1 MNYYK
6 VNAKVAEYLNL
17 TAERNMT
24 KDGNYILW
32 VADINRFG
40 SLVNISGI
48 LEDIGGVALSS
59 ADVVKEL
66 RGEMSTKLPE
76 PKDARFVVKSA
87 VSANDN
93 VNSGN
98 HTDNTANEEA
108 VGEENTV
115 EEIPVD
121 TEGMSIEEGSDNI
134 EDHQTEEPT
143 QTASEE
149 VTKENTKEG

>member
-17 TAERNMT
+17 TTERNMT

-76 PKDARFVVKSA
+76 PKDERFVVKSA
-87 VSANDN
+87 VSANGNDN
-93 VNSGN
+93 AGG
-98 HTDNTANEEA
+98 HTDNTASEEA
-108 VGEENTV
+108 TSEENTA
-115 EEIPVD
+115 EEITVD
-121 TEGMSIEEGSDNI
+121 TEGMSVEESSENT

>member
-66 RGEMSTKLPE
+66 RGEMSTKLPV

-87 VSANDN
+87 VSASDNDN
-93 VNSGN
+93 AGG

-108 VGEENTV
+108 VGEGNTA
-115 EEIPVD
+115 EEIPVH
-121 TEGMSIEEGSDNI
+121 TEDMSVEEGSENT
-134 EDHQTEEPT
+134 EDQQTEEPT
-143 QTASEE
+143 QVASEE
-149 VTKENTKEG
+149 VTEENIKEG

>member
-6 VNAKVAEYLNL
+6 VNARVAEYLNL

-24 KDGNYILW
+24 KDGNYVLW

-93 VNSGN
+93 EGAGG

-108 VGEENTV
+108 ASEGNTA

-121 TEGMSIEEGSDNI
+121 TEDMSVEEGSENT

-143 QTASEE
+143 QVASQE
-149 VTKENTKEG
+149 VTEQNIKEG

>member
-6 VNAKVAEYLNL
+6 VNARVAEYLNL

-24 KDGNYILW
+24 KDGNYVLW

-66 RGEMSTKLPE
+66 RGEMSTKLPV

-87 VSANDN
+87 VSASDN
-93 VNSGN
+93 EGTGG
-98 HTDNTANEEA
+98 HTDNTTNEEA
-108 VGEENTV
+108 AGEENAAK
-115 EEIPVD
+115 EIPVD
-121 TEGMSIEEGSDNI
+121 TESVSVEEGSDNT
-134 EDHQTEEPT
+134 EDHQTEEPA
-143 QTASEE
+143 QVAIEE
-149 VTKENTKEG
+149 VTEENIKEG

>member
-6 VNAKVAEYLNL
+6 VNARVAEYLNL

-76 PKDARFVVKSA
+76 PKDARFVIKSA
-87 VSANDN
+87 TSFNGNGNSSEQIVDAATEETATEVNDANTEN
-93 VNSGN
+93 AEVGESS
-98 HTDNTANEEA
+98 DNTE
-108 VGEENTV
+108 TQ
-115 EEIPVD
+115 
-121 TEGMSIEEGSDNI
+121 
-134 EDHQTEEPT
+134 QTEEPA
-143 QTASEE
+143 QVASEE
-149 VTKENTKEG
+149 VTEQNIKEG

>member
-6 VNAKVAEYLNL
+6 VNARVAEYLNL

-24 KDGNYILW
+24 KDGNYVLW

-48 LEDIGGVALSS
+48 LEDIGGVVLSS

-93 VNSGN
+93 EGAGG
-98 HTDNTANEEA
+98 HTDNTANGEA
-108 VGEENTV
+108 ASEENTA

-121 TEGMSIEEGSDNI
+121 TESVSVEEGSDNT
-134 EDHQTEEPT
+134 EDHQTEEPA
-143 QTASEE
+143 QVASEE
-149 VTKENTKEG
+149 VTKGNTKEG

>member
-76 PKDARFVVKSA
+76 PKDARFVIKSA
-87 VSANDN
+87 TSFNGNGNSSEQIVDAATEETSTEVND
-93 VNSGN
+93 VNTENAEVEKSS
-98 HTDNTANEEA
+98 DNTEA
-108 VGEENTV
+108 Q
-115 EEIPVD
+115 
-121 TEGMSIEEGSDNI
+121 
-134 EDHQTEEPT
+134 QTEEPT
-143 QTASEE
+143 QDASEE
-149 VTKENTKEG
+149 VTEENIKEV

>member
-6 VNAKVAEYLNL
+6 VNARVAEYLNL

-48 LEDIGGVALSS
+48 LEDIGGVVLSS

-76 PKDARFVVKSA
+76 PKDARFVVKFALSA
-87 VSANDN
+87 SDN
-93 VNSGN
+93 EGAGG

-108 VGEENTV
+108 ASEENTA

-121 TEGMSIEEGSDNI
+121 TEGVSVEEGSENT
-134 EDHQTEEPT
+134 EDHQTEEPA
-143 QTASEE
+143 QVASEE
-149 VTKENTKEG
+149 VTEENIKEG

>member
-6 VNAKVAEYLNL
+6 VNARVAEYLNL

-48 LEDIGGVALSS
+48 LEDIGGVVLSS

-87 VSANDN
+87 VSASDN
-93 VNSGN
+93 ESAGG
-98 HTDNTANEEA
+98 HTNNTANKEA
-108 VGEENTV
+108 ASEENTA

-121 TEGMSIEEGSDNI
+121 TEGMSVEEGSDNT
-134 EDHQTEEPT
+134 EDHQAEEPT
-143 QTASEE
+143 QVASQELTE
-149 VTKENTKEG
+149 ENTKEG

>member
-66 RGEMSTKLPE
+66 RGEMSAKLPV

-87 VSANDN
+87 VSASDNDN
-93 VNSGN
+93 AGG

-108 VGEENTV
+108 VGEGNTA

-121 TEGMSIEEGSDNI
+121 TEDMSVEEGSENT

-143 QTASEE
+143 QAASEE
-149 VTKENTKEG
+149 VAEENIKEA

>member
-87 VSANDN
+87 VSASDNDN
-93 VNSGN
+93 AGG

-108 VGEENTV
+108 VGEGNTAG
-115 EEIPVD
+115 EIPVH
-121 TEGMSIEEGSDNI
+121 TEDMSVEEGSENT
-134 EDHQTEEPT
+134 EDHQIEEPA
-143 QTASEE
+143 QVASEE
-149 VTKENTKEG
+149 VTEENIKEG

>member
-40 SLVNISGI
+40 SLANISGI

-76 PKDARFVVKSA
+76 PKGARFVVKSA
-87 VSANDN
+87 VSASDN
-93 VNSGN
+93 EGTGG
-98 HTDNTANEEA
+98 HTDNTTNEEA
-108 VGEENTV
+108 AGEENAAK
-115 EEIPVD
+115 EIPVD
-121 TEGMSIEEGSDNI
+121 TESVSVEEGSDNT
-134 EDHQTEEPT
+134 EDHQTEEPA
-143 QTASEE
+143 QVASEE
-149 VTKENTKEG
+149 VTKENIKEG

>member
-66 RGEMSTKLPE
+66 RGEMSTKLPV

-87 VSANDN
+87 VSASDNDN
-93 VNSGN
+93 AGG
-98 HTDNTANEEA
+98 HTDNTANEGA
-108 VGEENTV
+108 VGEGNTA
-115 EEIPVD
+115 EEIPVH
-121 TEGMSIEEGSDNI
+121 TEDMSVEEGSENT
-134 EDHQTEEPT
+134 EDHQIEEPA
-143 QTASEE
+143 QVASEE
-149 VTKENTKEG
+149 VTEENIKEG

>member
-6 VNAKVAEYLNL
+6 VNARVAEYLNL

-76 PKDARFVVKSA
+76 PKDARFIVKSA

-93 VNSGN
+93 EGAGG
-98 HTDNTANEEA
+98 HADNTANEEA
-108 VGEENTV
+108 ASEENTA

-121 TEGMSIEEGSDNI
+121 TEDMSVEEGSGNT
-134 EDHQTEEPT
+134 ESQQVEEPT
-143 QTASEE
+143 QVASEE
-149 VTKENTKEG
+149 VTEQNIKEG

>member
-6 VNAKVAEYLNL
+6 VNARVAEYLNL

-40 SLVNISGI
+40 SLANISGI

-66 RGEMSTKLPE
+66 RGEMSTKLPV

-93 VNSGN
+93 EGTGGN
-98 HTDNTANEEA
+98 TDDTANEDS
-108 VGEENTV
+108 VGEENTA

-121 TEGMSIEEGSDNI
+121 TEGMSVEEGSDNT

-143 QTASEE
+143 QATSEE
-149 VTKENTKEG
+149 VTEENIKEA

>member
-6 VNAKVAEYLNL
+6 VNAKVAKYLNL

-48 LEDIGGVALSS
+48 LEDIGGVVLSS

-76 PKDARFVVKSA
+76 PKDARFVVKFALSA
-87 VSANDN
+87 SDN
-93 VNSGN
+93 EGAGG

-108 VGEENTV
+108 ASEENTA

-121 TEGMSIEEGSDNI
+121 TEGVSVEEGSENT
-134 EDHQTEEPT
+134 EDHQTEEPA
-143 QTASEE
+143 QVASEE
-149 VTKENTKEG
+149 VTEQNIKEG

>member
-6 VNAKVAEYLNL
+6 VNPRVAEYLNL

-76 PKDARFVVKSA
+76 PKDARFVVKFALSA
-87 VSANDN
+87 SDN
-93 VNSGN
+93 EGAGGN
-98 HTDNTANEEA
+98 TDNTANEEA
-108 VGEENTV
+108 ASEENTA

-121 TEGMSIEEGSDNI
+121 TGGVGVEEGSENT
-134 EDHQTEEPT
+134 EDHQTEEPA
-143 QTASEE
+143 QVASEE
-149 VTKENTKEG
+149 VTEENIKEG

>member
-6 VNAKVAEYLNL
+6 VNARVAEYLNL
-17 TAERNMT
+17 TAERNTT

-40 SLVNISGI
+40 SLANISGI

-87 VSANDN
+87 VSASDN
-93 VNSGN
+93 EGAGGR
-98 HTDNTANEEA
+98 TDNTANEEA
-108 VGEENTV
+108 VGEGNTA

-121 TEGMSIEEGSDNI
+121 TEGMSVEEGSENT
-134 EDHQTEEPT
+134 EDYQTEEPT
-143 QTASEE
+143 QVASEE
-149 VTKENTKEG
+149 VTEQNIKEG

>member
-6 VNAKVAEYLNL
+6 VNARVAEYLNL

-40 SLVNISGI
+40 SLANISGI

-76 PKDARFVVKSA
+76 PKDARFVVKRA
-87 VSANDN
+87 VSASDN
-93 VNSGN
+93 EGAGG

-108 VGEENTV
+108 ASEGNTAK
-115 EEIPVD
+115 EIPVD
-121 TEGMSIEEGSDNI
+121 TESVSVEEGSENT
-134 EDHQTEEPT
+134 EDHQTEESA
-143 QTASEE
+143 QVASEE
-149 VTKENTKEG
+149 VTEENIKEG

>member
-76 PKDARFVVKSA
+76 PKDARFVIKSA
-87 VSANDN
+87 TSLNG
-93 VNSGN
+93 SGN
-98 HTDNTANEEA
+98 SSEQIVDAATEVGDVNTENAEVGESSDNTE
-108 VGEENTV
+108 TQ
-115 EEIPVD
+115 
-121 TEGMSIEEGSDNI
+121 
-134 EDHQTEEPT
+134 QTEEPA
-143 QTASEE
+143 QVASEE
-149 VTKENTKEG
+149 VTEQNIKEG

>member
-66 RGEMSTKLPE
+66 RGEMSTKLPV

-87 VSANDN
+87 VSASDNDN
-93 VNSGN
+93 AGG

-108 VGEENTV
+108 ASEGNTA

-121 TEGMSIEEGSDNI
+121 TEDMSVEEGSENT

-143 QTASEE
+143 QAVSEE
-149 VTKENTKEG
+149 VTEENIKEV

>member
-6 VNAKVAEYLNL
+6 VNPRVAEYLNL

-76 PKDARFVVKSA
+76 PKDARFVVKFALSA
-87 VSANDN
+87 SDN
-93 VNSGN
+93 EGAGG

-108 VGEENTV
+108 ASEENTA

-121 TEGMSIEEGSDNI
+121 TEGVSVEEGSENT
-134 EDHQTEEPT
+134 EDHQTEEPA
-143 QTASEE
+143 QVASEE
-149 VTKENTKEG
+149 VTEQNIKEG

>member
-66 RGEMSTKLPE
+66 RGEISTKLPV
-76 PKDARFVVKSA
+76 PKDARFVIKPATSFNGNGNSSEQIVDAATEETSTE
-87 VSANDN
+87 VND
-93 VNSGN
+93 VNTENAEVEESS
-98 HTDNTANEEA
+98 DNTEA
-108 VGEENTV
+108 Q
-115 EEIPVD
+115 
-121 TEGMSIEEGSDNI
+121 
-134 EDHQTEEPT
+134 QTEEPT
-143 QTASEE
+143 QAASEE
-149 VTKENTKEG
+149 VTEENIKEA

>member
-76 PKDARFVVKSA
+76 PKDARFVIKSA
-87 VSANDN
+87 TSFNGNGNSSEQIIDAATEETSTEVND
-93 VNSGN
+93 VNTENAEVEKSS
-98 HTDNTANEEA
+98 DNTEA
-108 VGEENTV
+108 Q
-115 EEIPVD
+115 
-121 TEGMSIEEGSDNI
+121 
-134 EDHQTEEPT
+134 QTEEPT
-143 QTASEE
+143 QAASEKVTEENIKE
-149 VTKENTKEG
+149 V

>member
-6 VNAKVAEYLNL
+6 VNARVAEYLNL
-17 TAERNMT
+17 TTERNMT

-76 PKDARFVVKSA
+76 PKDARFVVKFALSA
-87 VSANDN
+87 SDN
-93 VNSGN
+93 EGAGGN
-98 HTDNTANEEA
+98 TDNTANEEA
-108 VGEENTV
+108 ASEENTA

-121 TEGMSIEEGSDNI
+121 TEGVSVEEGSENT
-134 EDHQTEEPT
+134 EDHQTEEPA
-143 QTASEE
+143 QVASEE
-149 VTKENTKEG
+149 VTEENIKEG

>member
-6 VNAKVAEYLNL
+6 VNARVAEYLNL

-66 RGEMSTKLPE
+66 RGEMSTKLPV

-87 VSANDN
+87 VSASDN
-93 VNSGN
+93 EGTGG
-98 HTDNTANEEA
+98 HTDNTTNEEA
-108 VGEENTV
+108 AGEENAAK
-115 EEIPVD
+115 EIPVD
-121 TEGMSIEEGSDNI
+121 TESVSVEEGSDNT

>member
-76 PKDARFVVKSA
+76 PKDARFVIKSA
-87 VSANDN
+87 TSFNDN
-93 VNSGN
+93 GNSSEQIVDAATEETSTEVNDVNTENAEVEKSS
-98 HTDNTANEEA
+98 DNTEA
-108 VGEENTV
+108 Q
-115 EEIPVD
+115 
-121 TEGMSIEEGSDNI
+121 
-134 EDHQTEEPT
+134 QTEEPT
-143 QTASEE
+143 QAASEE
-149 VTKENTKEG
+149 VTKENIKEA

>member
-6 VNAKVAEYLNL
+6 VNARVAEYLNL

-24 KDGNYILW
+24 KDGNYVLW

-66 RGEMSTKLPE
+66 RGEMSTKLPV

-87 VSANDN
+87 VSASDN
-93 VNSGN
+93 EGTGG
-98 HTDNTANEEA
+98 HTDNTTNEEA
-108 VGEENTV
+108 AGEENAAK
-115 EEIPVD
+115 EIPVD
-121 TEGMSIEEGSDNI
+121 TESVSVEEGSDNT
-134 EDHQTEEPT
+134 EDHQTEEPA
-143 QTASEE
+143 QVASEE
-149 VTKENTKEG
+149 VTEENIKEG

>member
-48 LEDIGGVALSS
+48 LEDIGGVALNS

-76 PKDARFVVKSA
+76 PKDARFIIKSA
-87 VSANDN
+87 TSFNDN
-93 VNSGN
+93 DNSSEQIVDAATGETATEVDDAN
-98 HTDNTANEEA
+98 TENAEIEKSSDNTE
-108 VGEENTV
+108 TQ
-115 EEIPVD
+115 
-121 TEGMSIEEGSDNI
+121 
-134 EDHQTEEPT
+134 QTEEPT
-143 QTASEE
+143 QAASEE
-149 VTKENTKEG
+149 VTEENIKEA

>member
-6 VNAKVAEYLNL
+6 VNPRVAEYLNL

-48 LEDIGGVALSS
+48 LEDIGGVVLSS

-76 PKDARFVVKSA
+76 PKDARFVVKFA
-87 VSANDN
+87 VSASDN
-93 VNSGN
+93 EGAGGN
-98 HTDNTANEEA
+98 TDNTANEEA
-108 VGEENTV
+108 ASEENTA

-121 TEGMSIEEGSDNI
+121 TEGVSVEEGSENT
-134 EDHQTEEPT
+134 EDHQTEEPA
-143 QTASEE
+143 QVASEE
-149 VTKENTKEG
+149 VTEQNIKEG

>member
-48 LEDIGGVALSS
+48 LEDIGGVVLSS

-87 VSANDN
+87 VSASDN
-93 VNSGN
+93 EGTGG

-108 VGEENTV
+108 DSEENTA

-121 TEGMSIEEGSDNI
+121 TEGMSVEEGSDNT
-134 EDHQTEEPT
+134 ETHQTEEPT
-143 QTASEE
+143 QATSEE
-149 VTKENTKEG
+149 VTEQNIKEG

>member
-76 PKDARFVVKSA
+76 PKDARFVIKSA
-87 VSANDN
+87 TFLNGNGNSSEQIVDAATEETAAGVDD
-93 VNSGN
+93 VNTENAEVGESSGN
-98 HTDNTANEEA
+98 
-108 VGEENTV
+108 
-115 EEIPVD
+115 
-121 TEGMSIEEGSDNI
+121 TETQ
-134 EDHQTEEPT
+134 QTEEPT
-143 QTASEE
+143 QAASEE
-149 VTKENTKEG
+149 VTEENIKEA

>member
-76 PKDARFVVKSA
+76 PKDARFVIKSA
-87 VSANDN
+87 TFLNGNGNSSEQIVDAATKETTTEVDD
-93 VNSGN
+93 VNTENAEVGESS
-98 HTDNTANEEA
+98 DNTE
-108 VGEENTV
+108 TQ
-115 EEIPVD
+115 
-121 TEGMSIEEGSDNI
+121 
-134 EDHQTEEPT
+134 QTEEPT
-143 QTASEE
+143 QATSEE
-149 VTKENTKEG
+149 VTEENIKEA

>member
-48 LEDIGGVALSS
+48 LEDIGGVALNST
-59 ADVVKEL
+59 DVVKEL

-87 VSANDN
+87 VSASDN
-93 VNSGN
+93 EGAGG
-98 HTDNTANEEA
+98 HTDNAANEEA

-121 TEGMSIEEGSDNI
+121 TESVSVEEGSDNT
-134 EDHQTEEPT
+134 EPQQTEEPT
-143 QTASEE
+143 QAASEE
-149 VTKENTKEG
+149 VTKENIKEG

>member
-76 PKDARFVVKSA
+76 PKDARFIVKSS
-87 VSANDN
+87 VSA
-93 VNSGN
+93 SGN
-98 HTDNTANEEA
+98 EGAGGHTDNTANEEA
-108 VGEENTV
+108 VGEENTA

-121 TEGMSIEEGSDNI
+121 TEGMSVEEGSDNT
-134 EDHQTEEPT
+134 ETHQTEEPT
-143 QTASEE
+143 QATSEE
-149 VTKENTKEG
+149 VTEQNIKEG

>member
-1 MNYYK
+1 MDYYK
-6 VNAKVAEYLNL
+6 VNARVAECLNL

-24 KDGNYILW
+24 KDGNYVLW

-40 SLVNISGI
+40 SLANISGI

-87 VSANDN
+87 VSASDN
-93 VNSGN
+93 EGTGG

-108 VGEENTV
+108 ASEENTA

-121 TEGMSIEEGSDNI
+121 TVSLSVEEGSKNT
-134 EDHQTEEPT
+134 EDHQTEEPA
-143 QTASEE
+143 QVASEE
-149 VTKENTKEG
+149 VTEQNIKEG

>member
-6 VNAKVAEYLNL
+6 VNARVAEYLNL

-76 PKDARFVVKSA
+76 PKDARFVVKRA
-87 VSANDN
+87 VSASDN
-93 VNSGN
+93 EDAGGR
-98 HTDNTANEEA
+98 TDNTANEEA
-108 VGEENTV
+108 ASEGNTA
-115 EEIPVD
+115 EGIPVD
-121 TEGMSIEEGSDNI
+121 TEGMSVEEGSENT
-134 EDHQTEEPT
+134 ETHQTEEPA
-143 QTASEE
+143 QVASEE
-149 VTKENTKEG
+149 VTEENIKEG

>member
-66 RGEMSTKLPE
+66 RGEMSTKLPV

-87 VSANDN
+87 VSASDNDN
-93 VNSGN
+93 AGG

-108 VGEENTV
+108 VGEGNTA

-121 TEGMSIEEGSDNI
+121 TEDMSVEEGSGNT
-134 EDHQTEEPT
+134 EDHQIEEPA
-143 QTASEE
+143 QVASKE
-149 VTKENTKEG
+149 VTEGNIKEG

>member
-6 VNAKVAEYLNL
+6 VNARVAEYLNL

-40 SLVNISGI
+40 SLANISGI

-76 PKDARFVVKSA
+76 PNDARFVVKSA
-87 VSANDN
+87 VSASDN
-93 VNSGN
+93 EGAGGR
-98 HTDNTANEEA
+98 TDNTANEEA
-108 VGEENTV
+108 VGEGNTA

-121 TEGMSIEEGSDNI
+121 TEGMSVKESSDNT
-134 EDHQTEEPT
+134 EAHQTEEPT
-143 QTASEE
+143 QVASKE
-149 VTKENTKEG
+149 VTEENIKEG